1 MNAQRRPPMSEVIMF
16 AVMWGIIGAIYSGL
30 FVIFLE
36 ILGFSG
42 HLGLATV
49 LAGALAGGIG
59 AAFYGAMQVAMM
71 GTMAGVIAT
80 FGYLVVV
87 SQRVHP
93 AEVLMVAG
101 VVGAL
106 VGAGFG
112 ALDRFLIRGSLAKAL
127 AGTLGGLVA
136 ASLTL
141 PFSVWTQ
148 WPVPMWLMTGIL
160 VPVTG
165 YIYVVSVAPM
175 ERMVGGHIPYPV
187 RGAVLGGGLAAVMG
201 VTVWAVGGT
210 VTGTVDPTVADAI
223 ERAGKLI
230 PLAVAGGAVGGIFGG
245 SLIVYLGL
253 TPKG

>member
-1 MNAQRRPPMSEVIMF
+1 MSEIVMF
-16 AVMWGIIGAIYSGL
+16 GVMWGIIGALYSGS

-36 ILGFSG
+36 ILGFLG
-42 HLGLATV
+42 HRGIATAV
-49 LAGALAGGIG
+49 AGALAGGIG

-71 GTMAGVIAT
+71 GTMAGVVAT

-93 AEVLMVAG
+93 GEVLVVAG
-101 VVGAL
+101 VAGAL
-106 VGAGFG
+106 AGAGFG

-141 PFSVWTQ
+141 PLSLWTQ
-148 WPVPMWLMTGIL
+148 WTVPIWLMTAIL

-165 YIYVVSVAPM
+165 YVYLVSVRHM
-175 ERMVGGHIPYPV
+175 ERIFGGRIPYPV
-187 RGAVLGGGLAAVMG
+187 RGAVLGGSLAAVIG

-210 VTGTVDPTVADAI
+210 VTGTVDPAVADAI
-223 ERAGKLI
+223 ERAGALI
-230 PLAVAGGAVGGIFGG
+230 PLAVAGGATGGIVSG
-245 SLIVYLGL
+245 SLIVALGL